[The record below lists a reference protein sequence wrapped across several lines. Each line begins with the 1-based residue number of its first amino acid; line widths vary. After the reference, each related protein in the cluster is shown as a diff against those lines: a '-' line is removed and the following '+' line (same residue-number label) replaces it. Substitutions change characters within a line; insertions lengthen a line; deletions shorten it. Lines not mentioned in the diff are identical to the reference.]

1 MAMIPYNVREL
12 ESFRALMVE
21 GSTTAAA
28 RRTGLSQ
35 PAISRTIS
43 QFEQK
48 IGAKLFL
55 RSGGRMTPTPEAIQL
70 DEKLDQ
76 IFYALTDIEQA
87 VFFPG
92 VKQRLNVVTTSGIAR
107 ALITDAVA
115 EFMPLTPFRQ
125 SDLHCVVPKGHALS
139 NVPIVQIKDLI
150 DVPLIGFATDAL
162 NKRLID
168 NEFSRLGEV
177 PNWIIQMRDNEIA
190 IEFVSRG
197 LGVTILT
204 PFPFVERY
212 LDMVEVVK
220 FEMTYPRAIV
230 FISNSDKP
238 ESDFARSFRSHLR
251 EFSQKYSYSYP
262 VDR

>member
-1 MAMIPYNVREL
+1 
-12 ESFRALMVE
+12 
-21 GSTTAAA
+21 
-28 RRTGLSQ
+28 
-35 PAISRTIS
+35 
-43 QFEQK
+43 
-48 IGAKLFL
+48 
-55 RSGGRMTPTPEAIQL
+55 
-70 DEKLDQ
+70 
-76 IFYALTDIEQA
+76 
-87 VFFPG
+87 
-92 VKQRLNVVTTSGIAR
+92 
-107 ALITDAVA
+107 
-115 EFMPLTPFRQ
+115 MPLHDDLEFVLEIENKANLVQGILEGRFDLGVMQSSGTESSHVLVTPFRQ